1 MRTMKAFLS
10 FLVVS
15 MVCIGCVRQI
25 SLKDALNYEYLM
37 MNPEQYQ
44 GRDKKLR
51 EADEES
57 LNQLFLATYQL
68 GNFALSRYYLSIG
81 TNLLN
86 VDFNKKEK
94 EEYIRTLAWYRVA
107 DDYRDLLFESVSR
120 FPELFSWEVEFGNGQ
135 TYTALTHFAYALNPE
150 NFHEI
155 VKLCNDVDLVDED
168 GRTTLSRLLM
178 RVKIVNDKKEKAKIL
193 LDAGADPSFPLPEGR
208 NILHYFNWWPIEED
222 YSEILEIIRESNVD
236 FNKQDNGGETP
247 LHLAVFP
254 LGLST
259 NSVAYVRFLLE
270 NGADKYLADRVGVL
284 PVYLIDR
291 YERGFKYATA
301 EEIVTRKE
309 IMRQL
314 EELLE

>member
-1 MRTMKAFLS
+1 MRMMKVFLS
-10 FLVVS
+10 LLVVS

-57 LNQLFLATYQL
+57 LNQLFLASYQL

-81 TNLLN
+81 ANLLN

-94 EEYIRTLAWYRVA
+94 EEYIRTLAWYRVT

-120 FPELFSWEVEFGNGQ
+120 FPELFSWEVEFGF
-135 TYTALTHFAYALNPE
+135 TALTRFAYALNPE
-150 NFHEI
+150 NFREI
-155 VKLCNDVDLVDED
+155 VKLCDDVDLVDKD

-178 RVKIVNDKKEKAKIL
+178 RVDTVNDKKEKAKIL

-236 FNKQDNGGETP
+236 FNKQDVRGETP
-247 LHLAVFP
+247 LHKAVLP
-254 LGLST
+254 YGLDT

-270 NGADKYLADRVGVL
+270 NGADKYLADEVGVL
-284 PVYLIDR
+284 PVYLINR

-301 EEIVTRKE
+301 EEIAARKE

-314 EELLE
+314 KELLE

>member
-1 MRTMKAFLS
+1 MKTMKAFLS

-25 SLKDALNYEYLM
+25 SLKDALSYEYLM
-37 MNPEQYQ
+37 MDPEEYQ

-57 LNQLFLATYQL
+57 LNQLFLATYQH

-81 TNLLN
+81 ANLPN

-94 EEYIRTLAWYRVA
+94 EEYIRKLAKFQGI
-107 DDYRDLLFESVSR
+107 DDYRDLLFESFSR

-150 NFHEI
+150 NFREI
-155 VKLCNDVDLVDED
+155 VKLCDDVNLVDED

-178 RVKIVNDKKEKAKIL
+178 RLDIVNGKEEKAKIL
-193 LDAGADPSFPLPEGR
+193 LDASADPSFPLPDGK
-208 NILHYFNWWPIEED
+208 NILHYFKWWPIEED
-222 YSEILEIIRESNVD
+222 YSEILEIIRESKVD
-236 FNKQDNGGETP
+236 FNKQDDGGETP
-247 LHLAVFP
+247 LHKAVFP

-284 PVYLIDR
+284 PVYLINR

-301 EEIVTRKE
+301 EEIAARKE

-314 EELLE
+314 KELLE

>member
-1 MRTMKAFLS
+1 MRTMNTFLS

-37 MNPEQYQ
+37 MDPEEYQ

-51 EADEES
+51 GADEES
-57 LNQLFLATYQL
+57 LNQLFLASYQL

-81 TNLLN
+81 ANLPNIKL
-86 VDFNKKEK
+86 DKEG
-94 EEYIRTLAWYRVA
+94 YIRKLARYRVA

-150 NFHEI
+150 NFREI
-155 VKLCNDVDLVDED
+155 VKLCDDVNLVDKD
-168 GRTTLSRLLM
+168 GRTTLSRLLA
-178 RVKIVNDKKEKAKIL
+178 RVDTINDKKEKAKIL

-236 FNKQDNGGETP
+236 FNK
-247 LHLAVFP
+247 HC
-254 LGLST
+254 
-259 NSVAYVRFLLE
+259 LLYTSPSPR
-270 NGADKYLADRVGVL
+270 DS
-284 PVYLIDR
+284 
-291 YERGFKYATA
+291 
-301 EEIVTRKE
+301 
-309 IMRQL
+309 
-314 EELLE
+314 

>member
-1 MRTMKAFLS
+1 MKTMKAFLS

-25 SLKDALNYEYLM
+25 SLKDALSYEYLM
-37 MNPEQYQ
+37 MDPEEYQ

-57 LNQLFLATYQL
+57 LNQLFLATYQH

-81 TNLLN
+81 ANLLN
-86 VDFNKKEK
+86 VDLNKKEK
-94 EEYIRTLAWYRVA
+94 EEYIRKLAKFQGI
-107 DDYRDLLFESVSR
+107 DDYRDLLFESFSR

-150 NFHEI
+150 NFREI
-155 VKLCNDVDLVDED
+155 VKLCDDVNLVDKD
-168 GRTTLSRLLM
+168 GEITLSRLLG
-178 RVKIVNDKKEKAKIL
+178 RIDTVNDKKEKAKIL
-193 LDAGADPSFPLPEGR
+193 LDAGADPSFPLPDGG

-236 FNKQDNGGETP
+236 FNKQDVRGETP

-254 LGLST
+254 YGLST

-270 NGADKYLADRVGVL
+270 NGADKYLADEVGVL
-284 PVYLIDR
+284 PVYLINR

-301 EEIVTRKE
+301 EEIAARKE

-314 EELLE
+314 KELLE

>member
-1 MRTMKAFLS
+1 MKTMKAFLS

-25 SLKDALNYEYLM
+25 SLKDALSYEYLM
-37 MNPEQYQ
+37 MDPEEYQ

-57 LNQLFLATYQL
+57 LNQLFIASYQH
-68 GNFALSRYYLSIG
+68 GNFALYRYYLSIG
-81 TNLLN
+81 ANLPN

-94 EEYIRTLAWYRVA
+94 EEYIRKLAKFQEI
-107 DDYRDLLFESVSR
+107 DDYRDLLFETFSR
-120 FPELFSWEVEFGNGQ
+120 FPELFSWEVEFGF
-135 TYTALTHFAYALNPE
+135 TALTYFAFKLNPE
-150 NFHEI
+150 NFREI
-155 VKLCNDVDLVDED
+155 VKLCDDVDLVDED

-178 RVKIVNDKKEKAKIL
+178 RVDTVNDKKEKAKIL

-301 EEIVTRKE
+301 EEIVARKE

-314 EELLE
+314 KELLE